1 MDDLLS
7 LKRSEL
13 QSLAKSL
20 KIKANQSSEKII
32 EEILSLKSKSGSSEP
47 SEAVSRK
54 STHQLEDEHYAQV
67 RNLASEV
74 VPGKI
79 ISESMIRYLIKV
91 TRIMLGV
98 YFSSVKI
105 DEIMSTTSAAAPS
118 SPSSL
123 SLSSELPSLDYE
135 MLLKDIPFQLSRELK
150 SSDNSKTYIDFLI
163 ASTIKVLNSKSEL
176 KLDRSITAVIA
187 MRNVLSKDEYIILGS
202 MIEYTICE
210 LVELMNFQFENAPI
224 AIWNKGLE
232 TLEFADFI
240 FFPNDLKP
248 CILTDEQICQCIPDL
263 SMLEED
269 TSQDKEYCDYI
280 SKLFALIPIEA
291 SID

>member
-1 MDDLLS
+1 MDDLKS

-20 KIKANQSSEKII
+20 NIKANQSSEKII
-32 EEILSLKSKSGSSEP
+32 EEILSQKSKSGASEP

-54 STHQLEDEHYAQV
+54 FTHQLEDEHYAQV
-67 RNLASEV
+67 RNVVSEV
-74 VPGKI
+74 VPGKV
-79 ISESMIRYLIKV
+79 ISESMLRYLIKV
-91 TRIMLGV
+91 TRIILGA

-105 DEIMSTTSAAAPS
+105 NEIMPTTSAAAPS
-118 SPSSL
+118 SPTSL
-123 SLSSELPSLDYE
+123 SLPSELPSLDYE
-135 MLLKDIPFQLSRELK
+135 MLLKVIPFPFSRELK
-150 SSDNSKTYIDFLI
+150 SSDNSKTFIDYLI
-163 ASTIKVLNSKSEL
+163 PSTIKVLNSKSEL
-176 KLDRSITAVIA
+176 KLDRSVTAVIA
-187 MRNVLSKDEYIILGS
+187 MRDVLSNDEYIILGS

-210 LVELMNFQFENAPI
+210 LVELMNLQFENAPI

-232 TLEFADFI
+232 TLEFTDFI
-240 FFPNDLKP
+240 FFPNDIKS